1 MARCFSWL
9 ATDFLSQP
17 RGPQGR
23 YCACWMGA
31 QLCPALSTMIHG
43 GFADGCPGAAGEE
56 WVQGWES
63 SQLGCG
69 GMPGR

>member
-1 MARCFSWL
+1 
-9 ATDFLSQP
+9 
-17 RGPQGR
+17 
-23 YCACWMGA
+23 
-31 QLCPALSTMIHG
+31 MIHG